1 MTKLSKRIIP
11 IGLSILVA
19 LAICAVPAYA
29 YFTDV
34 LRASGQHEIEL
45 GFDSEFK
52 EDHDLNDG
60 KDKVA
65 YLKNTG
71 NTDVMFRVLVFYQ
84 IPNSDPENPNITVN
98 VSSPTMTNWSHTA
111 YDPALGYEVWTY
123 IPVVYPIEGQN
134 TSEELKVNVETKGA
148 VSEAD
153 ADFDITL
160 VAQTSPVAYDEDGN
174 QYAYAWTN
182 VK

>member
-1 MTKLSKRIIP
+1 MTKLSKRITTIA
-11 IGLSILVA
+11 LSIVVA

-34 LRASGQHEIEL
+34 LRASGQHAVEL
-45 GFDSEFK
+45 GFSSEFHENK
-52 EDHDLNDG
+52 GEDP

-65 YLKNTG
+65 WIENTG
-71 NTDVMFRVLVFYQ
+71 NTDIMFRVLIFYKA
-84 IPNSDPENPNITVN
+84 PNENIKVN
-98 VSSPTMTNWSHTA
+98 PYVSNTTNWNRTA
-111 YDPALGYEVWTY
+111 YNADLGYEMWTY
-123 IPVVYPIEGQN
+123 KSVVYPIEGKD
-134 TSEELKVNVETKGA
+134 TSDELKVNVE
-148 VSEAD
+148 VSGPLSELD
-153 ADFDITL
+153 ADFDVTL